1 MTTKE
6 YLNVSE
12 ISKKCNMT
20 ARNVRKIITKLKVV
34 KNENLLHKN
43 QLDEWQIRHLLLPE
57 FKRKRIKRDRYFAL
71 TIDPYYNYT
80 PSEIDTIMSFI
91 FSCNGAIEDN
101 LEINYVIEQKKSNN
115 QNHIHCYIKTNQ
127 KRKLMQ
133 CVKES
138 FCKTSYH
145 ESDVFDLE
153 GWKNYITKDG
163 NPITTLIN

>member
-1 MTTKE
+1 MILNE
-6 YLNVSE
+6 YLTVGE

-43 QLDEWQIRHLLLPE
+43 QLDEWQIHHLLLPE
-57 FKRKRIKRDRYFAL
+57 FKRKRVKLDKYFAL
-71 TIDPYYNYT
+71 TIDPCYNYT
-80 PSEIDTIMSFI
+80 TSEIDTIMSYI
-91 FSCNGAIEDN
+91 FSGNGSIDN
-101 LEINYVIEQKKSNN
+101 GLEINYVVEQKKSNN
-115 QNHIHCYIKTNQ
+115 QSHIHCYIKTNQ

-133 CVKES
+133 SVKES
-138 FCKTSYH
+138 FSHTSYH

-153 GWKNYITKDG
+153 GWKNYITKNG